1 MQQKEISRW
10 LKAITIVLALMGAVF
25 FEFVFDSRFFF
36 LVLLF
41 YDKFLLV
48 NSNNKILCKQSG
60 AICHLFFCLQRI
72 LLFTVHFIIFLYS
85 FINSFR
91 NLFKIFIV
99 CSIVNI
105 VLFPLAIFQLLL
117 QFFLLGNPA

>member
-1 MQQKEISRW
+1 MRFSFTKRDSCVTNR
-10 LKAITIVLALMGAVF
+10 TLALHF
-25 FEFVFDSRFFF
+25 TYYTHIFCFCNIF
-36 LVLLF
+36 LLF
-41 YDKFLLV
+41 CDKYLLANSN
-48 NSNNKILCKQSG
+48 NSNNKILCKQPG

-105 VLFPLAIFQLLL
+105 VLFPMAIFQLLL

>member
-1 MQQKEISRW
+1 MIFLSGFIVFLYYTHISCFCN
-10 LKAITIVLALMGAVF
+10 IF
-25 FEFVFDSRFFF
+25 
-36 LVLLF
+36 LLF

-105 VLFPLAIFQLLL
+105 VLFPMAIFQLLL